1 MDVVADERS
10 PSDPEETTLDEDT
23 IFDLLGNERRR
34 ACLKRLQT
42 AEGERSVRD
51 LSQEIAGDIA
61 DASTS
66 PEDIHNSVYIS
77 LCQSH
82 LPKLDMADI
91 VDYDSDAKT
100 VSRGQAFDQ
109 IEPYLETQTPTRDHW
124 QYYTGVSVVTTLLL
138 AAVFGGGPR
147 AGMYILPVLLVLHVL
162 MAAFGLRN
170 ILDGSAQA

>member
-10 PSDPEETTLDEDT
+10 SSNREETTLDEDT

-42 AEGERSVRD
+42 AEGERPVRD
-51 LSQEIAGDIA
+51 LAREVADDVV

-82 LPKLDMADI
+82 LPKLHTANI
-91 VDYDSDAKT
+91 VEYDSEAKT
-100 VSRGQAFDQ
+100 VSRGSTFDQ
-109 IEPYLETQTPTRDHW
+109 IEPYLETRTSTQEHW
-124 QYYTGVSVVTTLLL
+124 KYIIGASAVTALLL
-138 AAVFGGGPR
+138 IAVFVGGPLVSI
-147 AGMYILPVLLVLHVL
+147 YVIPILLVLHVL
-162 MAAFGLRN
+162 LVAVGVRN
-170 ILDGSAQA
+170 LLAD